1 MTRFINQLMLRDIQL
16 FIFIYNRLRNR
27 VFNRFMLYITKL
39 GGAVFSISV
48 SFSFIFLFQGT
59 FNKIGRELLLILSVS
74 HLFVHVIK
82 RKVNRSRPYT
92 IIENIELLVVPIE
105 EYSFPS
111 GHSTACFTMAMTL
124 SFYFPGLSLVYY
136 FLATL
141 VGFSRVY
148 LGVHFPAD
156 VIIGA
161 LIGIGFAFYIHLWFF
176 L

>member
-16 FIFIYNRLRNR
+16 FKFVYSRLRHRNC
-27 VFNRFMLYITKL
+27 NKFMVYITKL
-39 GGAVFSISV
+39 GGAVFTILLSILFMIS
-48 SFSFIFLFQGT
+48 FQGK
-59 FNKIGRELLLILSVS
+59 FNKIGWELLLILSVS
-74 HLFVHVIK
+74 HLFVHIIK

-92 IIENIELLVVPIE
+92 VVDNIELIVVPIE

-111 GHSTACFTMAMTL
+111 GHTTAFFAIAMTL
-124 SFYFPGLSLVYY
+124 SLYFPGLSLIFYS
-136 FLATL
+136 LATL

-148 LGVHFPAD
+148 LGVHFPLD

-161 LIGIGFAFYIHLWFF
+161 LIGISFAFYIHFWFF